1 MKGLNLLCALLLSCS
16 TAMAGNVSEQASGS
30 ATNDNM
36 LFNHWSVGLDVGTP
50 GIGAS
55 VATTCTDYLQIRAG
69 FAIFPKITYTRN
81 LTLKD
86 NQGNTPPP
94 ALGLPQEVE
103 VQGKAK
109 MAHGMVLF
117 SVYPF
122 RSSKVPVAFTAGAYF
137 GTSDVITLKNT
148 QPFTPDQ
155 ISKIEQGNFGLGLN
169 NYHLPFKNGQSTMH
183 LNVNGFKPFL
193 GFSFGRAV
201 PAQKRVSCMLDLGI
215 LLWNTPKVYDI
226 NDRKL
231 TEDDFGD
238 DGGKVIRIATKFK
251 VYPMLNFRICGRFL

>member
-109 MAHGMVLF
+109 WPTEWYF
-117 SVYPF
+117 SVYIHSAAARYPWPS
-122 RSSKVPVAFTAGAYF
+122 RQAPTSAQAMSSP
-137 GTSDVITLKNT
+137 
-148 QPFTPDQ
+148 
-155 ISKIEQGNFGLGLN
+155 
-169 NYHLPFKNGQSTMH
+169 
-183 LNVNGFKPFL
+183 
-193 GFSFGRAV
+193 
-201 PAQKRVSCMLDLGI
+201 
-215 LLWNTPKVYDI
+215 
-226 NDRKL
+226 
-231 TEDDFGD
+231 
-238 DGGKVIRIATKFK
+238 
-251 VYPMLNFRICGRFL
+251 